1 MENEKINLGKEL
13 LLILSNKKSIF
24 SSKKIERT
32 VVFLTFL
39 SLNLS
44 YIIYNIKTIESLD
57 LMQITGLW
65 LAYGGWNTYQN
76 YRDRKMDKDQNEE

>member
-13 LLILSNKKSIF
+13 LLILSNKKSLF
-24 SSKKIERT
+24 SSKKIERI

-57 LMQITGLW
+57 LIQITGLW

>member
-13 LLILSNKKSIF
+13 LLILSNKKSLF
-24 SSKKIERT
+24 SSKKIERI

-44 YIIYNIKTIESLD
+44 YIIYNIKTIETLD
-57 LMQITGLW
+57 LIQITGLW
-65 LAYGGWNTYQN
+65 LAYGGLNTYQN